1 MFNSELLDEVEP
13 ELSDLSETAVKNA
26 EAQRQIRY
34 RAKKANQTAISKEQ
48 PLVLIGEQAFK
59 DANIPLA
66 W

>member
-1 MFNSELLDEVEP
+1 MVNSELLDEVES
-13 ELSDLSETAVKNA
+13 ELSDLSETAVINA
-26 EAQRQIRY
+26 EARKQIKY

-59 DANIPLA
+59 YANIPLA